1 MLKAEEESVGFIMKK
16 SNNDSCLAVIAGSGK
31 LPSLLI
37 SYLKQSN
44 RSFVVIGLDGNA
56 SPSIARGTN
65 HIFVRLGELGKAL
78 AFLKQNQVK
87 ELVFAGKLQ
96 RPSLASIKPDMKGIA
111 FLGKLGLGILKSGA
125 GDDKILSQLIKL
137 LEGQGFKVIGP
148 EKLLPSL
155 LTPPGVLSKLKPTKQ
170 DLQDIKL
177 GKSVLSAISPSD
189 VGQAVIVEN
198 SYVLGIEAAEGTDNL
213 ILRCGKLRKEK
224 TRSGILIKMKKAGQ
238 ETRIDLPSIGVQ
250 TIESAHK
257 AGLKGLALE
266 AKHSLI
272 IDLDA
277 VIKRANELKLFL
289 IGI

>member
-1 MLKAEEESVGFIMKK
+1 MKRLSK
-16 SNNDSCLAVIAGSGK
+16 DSDSCLAVIAGSGK
-31 LPSLLI
+31 LPDLI
-37 SYLKQSN
+37 ISQLKQSN
-44 RSFVVIGLDGNA
+44 RSFIVLGLEGNA
-56 SPSIARGTN
+56 SPRMAKGTN
-65 HIFVRLGELGKAL
+65 HIFIRLGELGKAL

-111 FLGKLGLGILKSGA
+111 FLGKLGLELLKSGA

-137 LEGQGFKVIGP
+137 LEAQGFKVIGP

-155 LTPPGVLSKLKPTKQ
+155 LTPTGVLGKLKPTKQ
-170 DLQDIKL
+170 DYQDIKL
-177 GKSVLSAISPSD
+177 GKAVLSALSPSD

-198 SYVLGIEAAEGTDNL
+198 SYVLGIEAAEGTDKL
-213 ILRCGKLRKEK
+213 ISRCGKLRKERV
-224 TRSGILIKMKKAGQ
+224 RSGILIKMKKSGQ
-238 ETRIDLPSIGVQ
+238 EIRIDLPSIGLK
-250 TIESAHK
+250 TIEAAHK

-277 VIKRANELKLFL
+277 VIKKANALKLFL